1 MNEVIII
8 GGGITG
14 LAAAYELEKR
24 NINYLLVE
32 KENRLGGVIKTERR
46 GGFIF
51 EGGPDCFV
59 SFKPWVE
66 ELARELKIEDELVCT
81 QEENKGTF
89 VYSRGKLHLLPDGL
103 TELVPKDI
111 KQFLFTPLISV
122 RGKLRIA
129 LEVFIPPQ
137 KNKKDETL
145 ASFVKR
151 RFGKEL
157 LDKIAE
163 PLIAGIHACDPET
176 MSLESTFPSFLE
188 MEREF
193 GSVTWGILRKRREM
207 KRAQREKPSHV
218 QLPKKRTFFMSFKK
232 GMQEIVEALEKK
244 IPAHKIILRKEV
256 VGLKKEDNFYLI
268 TLKSGESFKAKN
280 VILATPAY
288 SSAKIVR
295 EIDKKL
301 SQKLTEIPYSP
312 SITIPVAFKKNEFTH
327 PLKGFG
333 VVVPKSEGR
342 RVMAISW
349 ISSKWP
355 YRVPEGYVMLRVFM
369 GGSEG
374 EKFITFSKEEILKI
388 ALEEIKIIMGTS
400 AEPSDYEVFR
410 FEKSMPQ
417 YTLGHKQKIEFIE
430 SRLEELHPSL
440 IITGG
445 AFHGVGIGDCIRE
458 GKKAAKLILS
468 RK

>member
-24 NINYLLVE
+24 NINYLLIE

-46 GGFIF
+46 GDFIF

-66 ELARELKIEDELVCT
+66 ELARELEIEDELICT
-81 QEENKGTF
+81 REENKGTF
-89 VYSRGKLHLLPDGL
+89 VYSRGKLHLLPEGL

-122 RGKLRIA
+122 RGKLRMA
-129 LEVFIPPQ
+129 LEVFIPPK
-137 KNKKDETL
+137 KNKEDETL

-163 PLIAGIHACDPET
+163 PLIAGIHASNPET
-176 MSLESTFPSFLE
+176 MSLESTFPHFLE

-193 GSVTWGILRKRREM
+193 GSVTWGMLRKRREM
-207 KRAQREKPSHV
+207 KGAKRE
-218 QLPKKRTFFMSFKK
+218 KKRTFFMSFKK
-232 GMQEIVEALEKK
+232 GMQEIVETLEKK
-244 IPAHKIILRKEV
+244 IPPHKIVLSKEV
-256 VGLKKEDNFYLI
+256 VGLEKKDHFYLI
-268 TLKSGESFKAKN
+268 TLKSGGSFKAKN
-280 VILATPAY
+280 IILTTPTY

-295 EIDKKL
+295 EIDKELSHKL
-301 SQKLTEIPYSP
+301 SEIPYSP
-312 SITIPVAFKKNEFTH
+312 SITIPIAFKKNDFAH

-369 GGSEG
+369 GGKEG
-374 EKFITFSKEEILKI
+374 KKLVTFSKEEILKI
-388 ALEEIKIIMGTS
+388 ALEEIKIIMRTS
-400 AEPSDYEVFR
+400 AEPFDYEVFR

-417 YTLGHKQKIEFIE
+417 YTLGHKQKIGFIQ

-458 GKKAAKLILS
+458 GRKAARKILS
-468 RK
+468 QK

>member
-1 MNEVIII
+1 LKEVIIV

-24 NINYLLVE
+24 NINYLLIE
-32 KENRLGGVIKTERR
+32 KGNQLGGVIKTERK
-46 GGFIF
+46 GDFIF

-66 ELARELKIEDELVCT
+66 ELARELEIEDELICT
-81 QEENKGTF
+81 QEENKGIF
-89 VYSRGKLHLLPDGL
+89 VYSKGKLHLLPDGL

-122 RGKLRIA
+122 RGKLRMA
-129 LEVFIPPQ
+129 LEVLIPPQ
-137 KNKKDETL
+137 KNKEDETL

-163 PLIAGIHACDPET
+163 PLIAGIHASDPET

-193 GSVTWGILRKRREM
+193 GSVTWGMLRKRREM
-207 KRAQREKPSHV
+207 KRAKREKPPSV
-218 QLPKKRTFFMSFKK
+218 QPPKKTFFMSFKK

-256 VGLKKEDNFYLI
+256 TGLIKENNFYLI
-268 TLKSGESFKAKN
+268 NLKSGESFKAKN
-280 VILATPAY
+280 IILTTPAY
-288 SSAKIVR
+288 SSAKIVK
-295 EIDKKL
+295 EIDKEL
-301 SQKLTEIPYSP
+301 SQKLNEIPYAP
-312 SITIPVAFKKNEFTH
+312 SITIPVAFKKNEFAH

-388 ALEEIKIIMGTS
+388 ALEEIKIILGTS
-400 AEPSDYEVFR
+400 AEPFDYEIFR

-417 YTLGHKQKIEFIE
+417 YTLGHKQKIGFIE
-430 SRLEELHPSL
+430 SRLKKLHPSL

-458 GKKAAKLILS
+458 GRKAARKILS